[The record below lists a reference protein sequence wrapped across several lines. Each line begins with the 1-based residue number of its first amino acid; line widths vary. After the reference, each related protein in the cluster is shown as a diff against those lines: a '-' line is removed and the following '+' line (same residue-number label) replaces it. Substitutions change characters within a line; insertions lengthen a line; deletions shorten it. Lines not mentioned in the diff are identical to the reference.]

1 MAVGWYALHGST
13 AAIFREGNMKQE
25 TTWLVLGQEWRDTAI
40 MLLGTVFGALI
51 GGIFVAGWY
60 EKQQRKQK

>member
-1 MAVGWYALHGST
+1 
-13 AAIFREGNMKQE
+13 MKQE
-25 TTWLVLGQEWRDTAI
+25 TTWLVLSQEWRDAAI

-60 EKQQRKQK
+60 EKHEQKRNQK